1 MVKIWFCGQ
10 DESIKAEM
18 KQLVADKWELHNY
31 VPGTTIE
38 RDSILLIDLRELD
51 DLNWRRLWPDNLAYR
66 QALISIN
73 IRVVAIISE
82 AYLDNILYLLDD
94 GFSDYFKYPYSHKA
108 RIISTLQNTMRDIIY
123 DRELSE
129 LYRIGAELST
139 ESNLDSLI
147 EKILEASLKQTNA
160 DEGSFYLVTGETD
173 PKTGERL
180 MQFEH
185 SVGRTLP
192 RRYKK
197 VKIPINDQSIAGY
210 SIKYGACIKIDDVY
224 KLSPNAAYK
233 FNDSID
239 RKYNYRT
246 KSMLVTPMIN
256 HKNQIIGAIQL
267 INKRKIDNIQLTS
280 QEIVD
285 KYVIP
290 FDAKSETTIQSIG
303 GQASIAIENDLLYK
317 EIQDLFESFVN
328 ASVIAV
334 ESRDPSTGGH
344 SRRVSELTTAIAN
357 MINITKDGPLANI
370 HFSDEELKTIRYAGL
385 LHDFGK
391 IGIPEK
397 ILVKAKKLYAD
408 EMYLIQRRINVHEY
422 SKYVQSGS
430 YTAASSEAIIAE
442 TEKLRKA
449 IYDANEPG
457 MMTDE
462 VKAMLK
468 TANETDITHLNGE
481 REKVLSDE
489 EYTRLMYSRG
499 SLSAEEYDI
508 MKSHVEHSYDFLSRI
523 VWPVGLTNI
532 PSIAR
537 AHHEKLDG
545 SGYPLGLKGDEIP
558 FGAQIMCIAD
568 IFDALTAN
576 DRPYKHRM
584 PTERALQILKME
596 ARQGK
601 INKDILDLMI
611 NSMIYQIIL
620 DDEPKQDTE

>member
-1 MVKIWFCGQ
+1 
-10 DESIKAEM
+10 
-18 KQLVADKWELHNY
+18 
-31 VPGTTIE
+31 
-38 RDSILLIDLRELD
+38 
-51 DLNWRRLWPDNLAYR
+51 
-66 QALISIN
+66 
-73 IRVVAIISE
+73 
-82 AYLDNILYLLDD
+82 
-94 GFSDYFKYPYSHKA
+94 SDYFKYPYSHKA

-123 DRELSE
+123 DKEISD
-129 LYRIGAELST
+129 LYRIGTELST
-139 ESNLDSLI
+139 ESNLDILI

-160 DEGSFYLVTGETD
+160 DEGSFYLVTDDKD
-173 PKTGERL
+173 PQTGERL

-192 RRYKK
+192 KRYKK
-197 VKIPINDQSIAGY
+197 VKLPINDQSIVGY
-210 SIKYGACIKIDDVY
+210 AIKHGACIKIADVY
-224 KLSPNAAYK
+224 KLPPNAAYH

-239 RKYNYRT
+239 RKYNYRS
-246 KSMLVTPMIN
+246 KSMLVIPMIN

-267 INKRKIDNIQLTS
+267 LNKRKVNNIQLTS
-280 QEIVD
+280 PEIVE

-290 FDAKSETTIQSIG
+290 FDIKSERMIQSIG
-303 GQASIAIENDLLYK
+303 GQASIAVENDLLYQ
-317 EIQDLFESFVN
+317 EIQNLFESFVN

-344 SRRVSELTTAIAN
+344 SRRVSKLTTAIAN
-357 MINITKDGPLANI
+357 LINITKDGPLANI
-370 HFSDEELKTIRYAGL
+370 HFTEEELKTISYAGL

-397 ILVKAKKLYAD
+397 ILIKAKKLFTD
-408 EMYLIQRRINVHEY
+408 EMYLIQRRINIHEY
-422 SKYVQSGS
+422 SQYVQSGN
-430 YTAASSEAIIAE
+430 YTQTSSEDIIAE

-449 IYDANEPG
+449 IYNANEPG
-457 MMTDE
+457 LMTDD
-462 VKAMLK
+462 VKSMLK
-468 TANETDITHLNGE
+468 TANETDIVYLNGD
-481 REKVLSDE
+481 REKVLTDE

-499 SLSAEEYDI
+499 SLSSEEYDI

-532 PSIAR
+532 PTIAR

-558 FGAQIMCIAD
+558 IEAQIMCIAD

-576 DRPYKHRM
+576 DRPYKNRM
-584 PTERALQILKME
+584 PTERALMILKME
-596 ARQGK
+596 AQQGK

-620 DDEPKQDTE
+620 DDDQKQDK

>member
-1 MVKIWFCGQ
+1 MQ
-10 DESIKAEM
+10 
-18 KQLVADKWELHNY
+18 QLVAGSWELHNY

-38 RDSILLIDLRELD
+38 GDSILLIDLRELD
-51 DLNWRRLWPDNLAYR
+51 DLNWKRLWPDNLAYP
-66 QALISIN
+66 QALMSIN

-82 AYLDNILYLLDD
+82 SYLDNILTLLDD
-94 GFSDYFKYPYSHKA
+94 GFSDYFKYPYSHRA
-108 RIISTLQNTMRDIIY
+108 RIISTLKNTMRDIIY
-123 DRELSE
+123 DREISD
-129 LYRIGAELST
+129 LYHIGAELST
-139 ESNLDSLI
+139 ESNIDSLI
-147 EKILEASLKQTNA
+147 ERILEASLKQTNA
-160 DEGSFYLVTGETD
+160 DEGSFYLVTGEKD
-173 PKTGERL
+173 PQTGERL

-192 RRYKK
+192 KRYRKQK
-197 VKIPINDQSIAGY
+197 LPINDQSIIGY
-210 SIKYGACIKIDDVY
+210 SINHGACIKIADVY
-224 KLSPNAAYK
+224 KLPPNAAYH

-239 RKYNYRT
+239 RKYNYRS
-246 KSMLVTPMIN
+246 KSMLVIPMIN

-267 INKRKIDNIQLTS
+267 INKRKVDNIQLTS
-280 QEIVD
+280 AELVD

-290 FDAKSETTIQSIG
+290 FDTKSEATIQSIG
-303 GQASIAIENDLLYK
+303 GQASIAVENDLLYR

-344 SRRVSELTTAIAN
+344 SRRVSQLTEAIAN
-357 MINITKDGPLANI
+357 LINITKDGPLANI

-397 ILVKAKKLYAD
+397 ILVKAKKLFAD
-408 EMYLIQRRINVHEY
+408 EMYLIQRRINIHEY
-422 SKYVQSGS
+422 SRYVQSGD
-430 YTAASSEAIIAE
+430 YTTASSKAILSE

-457 MMTDE
+457 LMTED
-462 VKAMLK
+462 VKALLR
-468 TANETDITHLNGE
+468 TANETDIVHLNGE
-481 REKVLSDE
+481 SEKVLTDE
-489 EYTRLMYSRG
+489 EFTRLMYSRG
-499 SLSAEEYDI
+499 SLSSEEYEI

-532 PSIAR
+532 PTIAR

-558 FGAQIMCIAD
+558 IEAQIMCIAD

-576 DRPYKHRM
+576 DRPYKNRM
-584 PTERALQILKME
+584 PTERALMILKME
-596 ARQGK
+596 AQQGK

-620 DDEPKQDTE
+620 DDEPQNKHKEHK

>member
-1 MVKIWFCGQ
+1 MVKIWFYSQ

-18 KQLVADKWELHNY
+18 QALIEGKWELHNY
-31 VPGTTIE
+31 RPNTIIDE
-38 RDSILLIDLRELD
+38 NSILLVDMRGIE
-51 DLNWRRLWPDNLAYR
+51 DLNWQQRWPDMLSYP
-66 QALISIN
+66 QALMANN
-73 IRVVAIISE
+73 IRVIAIVNES
-82 AYLDNILYLLDD
+82 YLDNVLYLLDD
-94 GFSDYFKYPYSHKA
+94 GFSDYFKYPYSHRS

-123 DRELSE
+123 DKEITDLN
-129 LYRIGAELST
+129 RIGLELST
-139 ESNLDSLI
+139 ESNIDTLI

-160 DEGSFYLVTGETD
+160 DEGSLYLVTRETD
-173 PKTGERL
+173 QQTGEKL

-192 RRYKK
+192 KRYMKMK
-197 VKIPINDQSIAGY
+197 LPINDQSIVGY
-210 SIKYGACIKIDDVY
+210 AIKHGACVKIADVY
-224 KLSPNAAYK
+224 NLPPNAAYR
-233 FNDSID
+233 FNDTID
-239 RKYNYRT
+239 RKYNYRS
-246 KSMLVTPMIN
+246 KSMLVIPMIN

-267 INKRKIDNIQLTS
+267 INKRRIENIQLTS
-280 QEIVD
+280 EEIID

-290 FDAKSETTIQSIG
+290 FDAKSVATIQSIC
-303 GQASIAIENDLLYK
+303 GQASIAVENDLLYK
-317 EIQDLFESFVN
+317 DIQDLFESFVN

-357 MINITKDGPLANI
+357 LINITKDGPFANI
-370 HFSDEELKTIRYAGL
+370 HFSEEELKTIRYAGL

-397 ILVKAKKLYAD
+397 ILVKAKKLFSD

-422 SKYVQSGS
+422 SQYVQSGN

-462 VKAMLK
+462 VKSMLK
-468 TANETDITHLNGE
+468 EANETDIVHLNGD

-499 SLSAEEYDI
+499 SLSSEEYEI

-532 PSIAR
+532 PTIAR

-558 FGAQIMCIAD
+558 IEAQIMCIAD

-576 DRPYKHRM
+576 DRPYKNRM
-584 PTERALQILKME
+584 PTERALMILKME
-596 ARQGK
+596 AQQGK

-620 DDEPKQDTE
+620 DDDQNQDK